1 MKKQTNGINEF
12 KGQIALEKRMLD
24 LLEMTSDSNEQYN
37 QRTSIRIHGTKIP
50 ENESVDNVTAVVNSC
65 HRK

>member
-1 MKKQTNGINEF
+1 
-12 KGQIALEKRMLD
+12 MLD

-50 ENESVDNVTAVVNSC
+50 ENESVDNVILVIENKCTF
-65 HRK
+65 

>member
-1 MKKQTNGINEF
+1 
-12 KGQIALEKRMLD
+12 MLD

-50 ENESVDNVTAVVNSC
+50 ENESADNVTAVVNSC

>member
-1 MKKQTNGINEF
+1 
-12 KGQIALEKRMLD
+12 MLD

-50 ENESVDNVTAVVNSC
+50 ENESVEQRNGC
-65 HRK
+65 CEFLP